1 MEIVAIMEYMGLANL
16 VAGFYIWVTVLR
28 NQ

>member
-1 MEIVAIMEYMGLANL
+1 MEIVDIMEYMGLANL
-16 VAGFYIWVTVLR
+16 IASFYIWLTVLR